1 MSDRPFAFVL
11 RDALA
16 DLRVDA
22 MPQIERAV
30 IQCIASYADPN
41 GANAFPSIAEIRRVT
56 GYSLSR
62 IVEAVQGLARRGWL
76 TCHERFN
83 PKTRARSSTGY
94 TVNLAGEE
102 WPESEARA
110 KRRAASRLPPGGKP
124 PPPPHDGEGSV
135 SLLRATEGPP
145 PHDGGPPLRTTE
157 GPLASDAEPLSVARN
172 RSALYQPSINPF
184 DQPMINP
191 VAPVRAHG
199 RGHEDT
205 KSEPKGEAVALPLFP
220 TSATGTPLPA
230 SGKRPKR
237 DPSAPKAADLYAA
250 AYVAG
255 HADAGGRMSP
265 LTKAER
271 ALLGAIAGAHA
282 RGPDGAPLTGEA
294 VIAWFRGEAKA
305 FRKAV
310 PDPQHHRGGYSPIGF
325 RSWLDNGAPKPRDP
339 WAVKP
344 GELVQPRPG
353 PPPPRR
359 GPPDDDPT
367 PEERQRRID
376 KVTQYLRERAEEA
389 GTATHG

>member
-1 MSDRPFAFVL
+1 MSHDDAPDSTPRNALVALSRRL
-11 RDALA
+11 RTVPPKALP
-16 DLRVDA
+16 LVD
-22 MPQIERAV
+22 RAV
-30 IQCIASYADPN
+30 LLTIAGRADADWIAFPPVEWIAREAGTTENTVRPALDRLLASGWLGLEQQATARASARYRIRLDPVPPSGVQVRYPWQPRARGEATAPQGSSSSTPGVTELDPTGEAAAPADHRKIPSRSQADP
-41 GANAFPSIAEIRRVT
+41 I
-56 GYSLSR
+56 
-62 IVEAVQGLARRGWL
+62 
-76 TCHERFN
+76 
-83 PKTRARSSTGY
+83 
-94 TVNLAGEE
+94 
-102 WPESEARA
+102 
-110 KRRAASRLPPGGKP
+110 
-124 PPPPHDGEGSV
+124 
-135 SLLRATEGPP
+135 
-145 PHDGGPPLRTTE
+145 
-157 GPLASDAEPLSVARN
+157 
-172 RSALYQPSINPF
+172 
-184 DQPMINP
+184 
-191 VAPVRAHG
+191 APVHAHV

-205 KSEPKGEAVALPLFP
+205 KSEPKGEAVAMPLFP
-220 TSATGTPLPA
+220 TSATSTPLPA

-255 HADAGGRMSP
+255 HVDAGGRMSP
-265 LTKAER
+265 PTKAER

-344 GELVQPRPG
+344 GDMVQPRPG

-359 GPPDDDPT
+359 GPPDDAPT

-376 KVTQYLRERAEEA
+376 KVKQVLRERAEEA
-389 GTATHG
+389 GTVSAYG